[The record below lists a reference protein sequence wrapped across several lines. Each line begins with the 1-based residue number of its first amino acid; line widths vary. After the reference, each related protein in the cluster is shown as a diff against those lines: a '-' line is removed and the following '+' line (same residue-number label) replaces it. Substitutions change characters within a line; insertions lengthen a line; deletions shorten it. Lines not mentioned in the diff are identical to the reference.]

1 MCDYD
6 PSQHFSDE
14 SRQINLQRCISKT
27 MKKMS
32 EPQKCVSY
40 MSGVL
45 SSDAKT
51 QSCSIS
57 DVSNIC
63 SNYKSQFTIS
73 DARKLCSM
81 KNDAEYNFWKEKK
94 QM

>member
-1 MCDYD
+1 MCDYN

-14 SRQINLQRCISKT
+14 ARQNNLQRCISKT

-32 EPQKCVSY
+32 DPQKCVSY

-45 SSDAKT
+45 STSEST
-51 QSCSIS
+51 QSCSVS

-63 SNYKSQFTIS
+63 SNYKSQFS
-73 DARKLCSM
+73 VADARKLCSM
-81 KNDAEYNFWKEKK
+81 KNEAEYNFWKEKK
-94 QM
+94 M